1 MTTVLEAVLETCRR
15 YIWGHIPLLRL
26 WREAA
31 TAMVSSGDEVLL
43 SYLLFLGSP
52 RVHAEEKQPQELL
65 ART

>member
-1 MTTVLEAVLETCRR
+1 MVEAVLETGRR
-15 YIWGHIPLLRL
+15 CMWGHIPLLGL

-31 TAMVSSGDEVLL
+31 TGVVSSGHKVLL

-52 RVHAEEKQPQELL
+52 RVPAEQKQPQELL